1 MNEINWR
8 QQGWECSMC
17 GAVMAPHVSCCVN
30 CRGNKGDGTA
40 TTIGV
45 ATDYNFKVVPQS
57 TTGKTDML
65 PKHTETP
72 AEQWERYYLNL

>member
-8 QQGWECSMC
+8 QQGWECPKC

-30 CRGNKGDGTA
+30 CRGNKGGGTA
-40 TTIGV
+40 TTTGV

-57 TTGKTDML
+57 TTGETDML
-65 PKHTETP
+65 PNHTETQDK
-72 AEQWERYYLNL
+72 QWK